1 MKRYGAIFV
10 AALAFAALAWSVT
23 MAGSVKHDERA
34 IYRKLAQVK
43 ATADYAASLAEIG
56 DRVIDLPNDGQAW
69 HTTVVTHEQ
78 PRPQERQ
85 LLAWFDREPE
95 LIRLK
100 RQTHFHHYTPK
111 SAVYKNVEP
120 AVSNGL
126 PAVIVQDGAGA
137 VVYKVSGDNVPSTSW
152 PLVRG
157 IIDCIRAHCPHCPKP
172 KPKPTP
178 EPAPQPVPVEP
189 PSDKPVIPDVIGP
202 DGDTPED
209 GRDDTVAITVAAF
222 VLAVIGGF
230 VMTAR
235 SNSTST
241 LFK

>member
-10 AALAFAALAWSVT
+10 AALAFAALAWS
-23 MAGSVKHDERA
+23 MATATNVKQDEQYLSRQ
-34 IYRKLAQVK
+34 LAAVK

-78 PRPQERQ
+78 PTPRERQ
-85 LLAWFDREPE
+85 LLGWFDREPE

-100 RQTHFHHYTPK
+100 QQTHFHRYTPQ
-111 SAVYKNVEP
+111 SAVYKNVQP

-126 PAVIVQDGAGA
+126 PAVIVQDGTGA

-178 EPAPQPVPVEP
+178 APEPAPVEP
-189 PSDKPVIPDVIGP
+189 PSDKPVIPDVVGP
-202 DGDTPED
+202 NDNTPAD
-209 GRDDTVAITVAAF
+209 GRDDTLIVTIGAFLAAVAVGF
-222 VLAVIGGF
+222 LA
-230 VMTAR
+230 TAKSNR
-235 SNSTST
+235 SI
-241 LFK
+241 